1 MNASANLCNFFYYG
15 LSEQSIK
22 LVDSEKSM
30 VNSLMYN
37 ASKLSVTP
45 KNNAA
50 FAERFLK
57 CV

>member
-45 KNNAA
+45 K
-50 FAERFLK
+50 K
-57 CV
+57 YCSIC